1 MRPELHFQNV
11 WREPCYL
18 RMAIS
23 MLKIRRPLG
32 HLIFNMGIAI
42 PGKTVFLIET
52 APSIPSKILTANHS
66 FVLFLHCNDCC
77 NSLLF
82 ISVCIPIQTC
92 ISAFCHQ
99 RYQYCWQGSLKIF
112 LNSPGWLNMAKYYHF
127 QCICKGNTSVL
138 PSFTNKASIKDI
150 LQALIIMCYS
160 SAPQSSER
168 TWMYMT
174 NS

>member
-1 MRPELHFQNV
+1 MVTHIWPPALGRVQNYRITNKV
-11 WREPCYL
+11 SFVQSTNSTQ
-18 RMAIS
+18 MA
-23 MLKIRRPLG
+23 LD
-32 HLIFNMGIAI
+32 
-42 PGKTVFLIET
+42 T
-52 APSIPSKILTANHS
+52 SIPSKILTTNHS

-82 ISVCIPIQTC
+82 ISVCIPIQIC

-138 PSFTNKASIKDI
+138 LSFTNKASIKDI